1 MVNAGLMEHLIGG
14 VEGRD
19 ILGETGGMAHWTVE
33 VEVGATVWRTML
45 GGEGSVVDDAK
56 ES

>member
-1 MVNAGLMEHLIGG
+1 MEHLIGG
-14 VEGRD
+14 VEGGD
-19 ILGETGGMAHWTVE
+19 IVGETGGMVHWTVE

-56 ES
+56 EI

>member
-45 GGEGSVVDDAK
+45 GGEGFVVGVTE